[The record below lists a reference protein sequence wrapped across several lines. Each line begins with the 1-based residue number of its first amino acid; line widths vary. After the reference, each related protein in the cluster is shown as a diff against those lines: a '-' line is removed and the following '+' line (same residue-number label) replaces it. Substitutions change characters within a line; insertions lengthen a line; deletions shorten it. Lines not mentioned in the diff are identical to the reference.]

1 MLADF
6 FSPIL
11 WAVDLLTNSYY
22 YECVWVSVHACGCA
36 MAHLWSQSSF
46 YFTWVL
52 KTELGV
58 SSLGSSTQA
67 LTELSCRPCEK
78 LWDCKSPI
86 GQFLWLVPVLLEFF
100 SESPCLC
107 LSLLYFFFFIALWFI
122 LSLLLILVGLSFII
136 LLISQHHLSKRLF
149 LLKQTTPLSKLK
161 GL

>member
-46 YFTWVL
+46 YFTWIL

-78 LWDCKSPI
+78 LWDCESPV

-107 LSLLYFFFFIALWFI
+107 LSLLYFFFIALWFI